1 MFDFVFYNVLIGG
14 ELMVFDDFKECQNV
28 SYSLLKNA
36 ILNDKLSHAYLIDTN
51 NYDKAMDFVLAFVKM
66 IVCENHYSNDSFSDC
81 NNCSLC
87 KRIDDGNYSEIR
99 IIDSDTSVIKKEQLL
114 ELQND
119 FSMSSIEGKYRI
131 YIIKDCD
138 KMNKQASNSLLKFL
152 EEPVDGIVAILMTNN
167 VNRLLSTIVSRCQLI
182 RLDNCFVFSKES
194 SLDNLALVCC
204 NGNKEFI
211 DFKENT
217 KNIDILNCVLD
228 FIEFFEDNG
237 LDILVYMKKMWY
249 NMVQTREENILAF
262 KMMIYFYYDVL
273 KCKMNG
279 SNFLFCEHINLL
291 EKVADLNNVKKI
303 VEKIDIIQYG
313 YDMLIGNLNV
323 NLLLD
328 DIVIRL
334 GEV

>member
-1 MFDFVFYNVLIGG
+1 MFNFVFYNVLIGG
-14 ELMVFDDFKECQNV
+14 GLMVFDDFEECQNV

-36 ILNDKLSHAYLIDTN
+36 VLSDKLSHAYLIDAS
-51 NYDKAMDFVLAFVKM
+51 NYDKAMDFVLAFIKM
-66 IVCENHYSNDSFSDC
+66 VVCKNHYSNGSFCDCSDC
-81 NNCSLC
+81 NLC
-87 KRIDDGNYSEIR
+87 KRIDDGNYSEVR
-99 IIDSDTSVIKKEQLL
+99 IIESDTSVIKKEQLL

-119 FSMSSIEGKYRI
+119 FSLSSIEGKYRI

-152 EEPVDGIVAILMTNN
+152 EEPVDGVIAILMTNN

-182 RLDNCFVFSKES
+182 RLQNKFVFSKDS
-194 SLDNLALVCC
+194 TLDNLAFVCC
-204 NGNKEFI
+204 NGKKEI
-211 DFKENT
+211 LDFKESI
-217 KNIDILNCVLD
+217 KVLDILNCVLD
-228 FIEFFEDNG
+228 FIDYFENNG

-262 KMMIYFYYDVL
+262 KIMIYFYYDVL

-279 SNFLFCEHINLL
+279 SDYLFCEHKDLVF
-291 EKVADLNNVKKI
+291 KVADLNDVEKVVKKI
-303 VEKIDIIQYG
+303 DITQYG
-313 YDMLIGNLNV
+313 YDMLISNLNV

-334 GEV
+334 GDV